1 MKTAI
6 YILGPLIF
14 LASTCLPQNKI
25 DRIRQEKSAAKLIQV
40 SEGKQIAK
48 AIQII
53 IQYYGK
59 SFKYYKELLSGNY
72 AIEGATQNRASKH
85 ILKIFTNGKNPVKF
99 EAIRLYRKTLRQGY
113 AELLFD
119 RNDVEKFVNFGELR
133 RMNNRNSPRQS
144 ITIVD
149 KEKILFD
156 QMILKDDD
164 IPSEYWRI
172 LNRTVTENVEDQN
185 GDPFAMFRLL
195 QSGVLIPLC
204 TDGSESKF
212 LGIDNQYH
220 SIIYFDANA
229 SAFGGDD
236 VTLNE
241 VYGYRGLGY
250 GQFLNPTGITLG
262 RPNYYPGW
270 PIYIADQYN
279 FRIVRVIYMT
289 PEYPELG
296 YIDENSF
303 YTFNG
308 FNFPYDVVFVGGR
321 WLTGS
326 PGTVNA
332 DKVWISEAHPTIPS
346 LTCFGVDGEP
356 FLQRFC
362 GYYDNSTGTFYKFF
376 PGTTS
381 RLSVPFWTPSC
392 PSISFI
398 DNVRNCIVTCR
409 LSGGEAVSSAQNGDG
424 LYIGADDI
432 LLFPENERINSI
444 KFQITSP
451 LSYPYV
457 WVTSDNKIHCLKLNL
472 ELIKMQYLA
481 STNKPFNT
489 DVPFHSLMNTVS
501 TTPSEESYSD
511 LFTIEAW
518 NYDYGIRRYLPF
530 ADMYSDELSN
540 YCADGSDQMKYHA
553 VFTND
558 CWVELRAERKTTDGW
573 EAVKIKKV
581 NGETF
586 DDYTATVYQLAGDNE
601 LWGDGMLIQ
610 LELPEADYLLSG
622 RVRLHVKLMPDNVN
636 PYVAEKN
643 YVTKEYEVDV
653 TRNCRPRP
661 VGCPYL
667 YVQDTVNSYQVD
679 NNLLLRSEFQ
689 EYAGSDIKDVYK
701 LRVQPFINNDLITLA
716 IVENE
721 ADSSD
726 FDQIKLHAIDH
737 QGNTVLGITETNDYV
752 LYNPANVIST
762 DNALLNSQD
771 ITSEIQYN
779 GNEYVKPHIGDTIFA
794 HYPNPQNKGRRTKVS
809 VETNDLRFGRYQARI
824 NSQRQDS
831 KGAVVVDIDSVAL
844 ISFIGNLDTINP
856 VAQKT
861 WAGTIDALSYA
872 SSQTNTKFARR
883 EKLSEVIIPLFG
895 ASDYLEQAT
904 INATSD
910 SKVRYIATVSVTY
923 SSSLANYEIALQSAL
938 LITRTSQTDI
948 SGQISTIDQQYARM
962 DSSGFIQLQFNTSG
976 LPALPDGWVRDYV
989 IEADGKYFP
998 VNGVH
1003 PMNPINN
1010 VPLTNRLY
1018 HNYPNPFNP
1027 KTRIKYEISRNIS
1040 VKITIYN
1047 ILGQEIKVLVN
1058 EFKNAGRYE
1067 VEFDGMNYASGVYF
1081 YRIEAGDFIDAKKM
1095 VLVK

>member
-1 MKTAI
+1 
-6 YILGPLIF
+6 LD
-14 LASTCLPQNKI
+14 N
-25 DRIRQEKSAAKLIQV
+25 SAGGI
-40 SEGKQIAK
+40 
-48 AIQII
+48 
-53 IQYYGK
+53 
-59 SFKYYKELLSGNY
+59 
-72 AIEGATQNRASKH
+72 
-85 ILKIFTNGKNPVKF
+85 
-99 EAIRLYRKTLRQGY
+99 
-113 AELLFD
+113 
-119 RNDVEKFVNFGELR
+119 
-133 RMNNRNSPRQS
+133 
-144 ITIVD
+144 
-149 KEKILFD
+149 
-156 QMILKDDD
+156 
-164 IPSEYWRI
+164 
-172 LNRTVTENVEDQN
+172 
-185 GDPFAMFRLL
+185 
-195 QSGVLIPLC
+195 
-204 TDGSESKF
+204 GS
-212 LGIDNQYH
+212 
-220 SIIYFDANA
+220 
-229 SAFGGDD
+229 
-236 VTLNE
+236 
-241 VYGYRGLGY
+241 
-250 GQFLNPTGITLG
+250 
-262 RPNYYPGW
+262 
-270 PIYIADQYN
+270 
-279 FRIVRVIYMT
+279 
-289 PEYPELG
+289 
-296 YIDENSF
+296 
-303 YTFNG
+303 
-308 FNFPYDVVFVGGR
+308 
-321 WLTGS
+321 
-326 PGTVNA
+326 
-332 DKVWISEAHPTIPS
+332 DKVWVTEAHPETPF
-346 LTCFGVDGEP
+346 LTGFSVDGEDY
-356 FLQRFC
+356 FARFC
-362 GYYDNSTGTFYKFF
+362 GYYDNNSGTFYKFL
-376 PGTTS
+376 PGTKS
-381 RLSVPFWTPSC
+381 RLDVPDWRPGN
-392 PSISFI
+392 PAISFI

-409 LSGGEAVSSAQNGDG
+409 LFGGAAVYSVQNGDG
-424 LYIGADDI
+424 VYIGADDI
-432 LLFPENERINSI
+432 LFFPEDERINSI
-444 KFQITSP
+444 RFQKTGS
-451 LSYPYV
+451 LNWGGPYV
-457 WVTSDNKIHCLKLNL
+457 WVTSDSKIHCLKFNWD
-472 ELIKMQYLA
+472 LIRIQYLA
-481 STNKPFNT
+481 STGKPFNT
-489 DVPFHSLMNTVS
+489 NVSFHNLMNTTS
-501 TTPSEESYSD
+501 PQAEDSYSD

-689 EYAGSDIKDVYK
+689 EYAGSDMKDVYK

-737 QGNTVLGITETNDYV
+737 QGNTVLGITGANDYV

-779 GNEYVKPHIGDTIFA
+779 GSEYVKPHVGDTIFA
-794 HYPNPQNKGRRTKVS
+794 HYPNLQDKGSRTKAS
-809 VETNDLRFGRYQARI
+809 VETNDLKFGRYQARI

-831 KGAVVVDIDSVAL
+831 KGAVIVDIDSVAL

-883 EKLSEVIIPLFG
+883 EKLSEVIIPLFA

-910 SKVRYIATVSVTY
+910 SKVRYIATVSVAY
-923 SSSLANYEIALQSAL
+923 SSSLANNEIALQSAL

-976 LPALPDGWVRDYV
+976 LPAIPDGCVRDYV
-989 IEADGKYFP
+989 IEVDGKYFP
-998 VNGVH
+998 VNSARPSNV
-1003 PMNPINN
+1003 INN

-1027 KTRIKYEISRNIS
+1027 RTRIKYEINRNVP

-1047 ILGQEIKVLVN
+1047 ILGQEVKVLVN

-1067 VEFDGMNYASGVYF
+1067 VDFDGTNYASGIYF